1 MIKTAY
7 TPPHKYLENAVFR
20 ERYIKPNISWRA
32 SYLSGKRGISRVFRI
47 PFASLMK
54 KFFLKSYFEKR
65 VLQGKVD
72 LPYLELVLT
81 TKCTMRCES
90 CNNLMQYFEPQKQ
103 YASTLQGL
111 KESLEALFKR
121 VDSVQRLRIIG
132 GEPLLFKELPELVEY
147 LEQQDKIYTFSLVSN
162 GTIDFSD
169 DLLKAL
175 KHSSKFR
182 KVTISDYS
190 LSPNLKI
197 KREQESILRNL
208 KLYKIPFSLDSSGE
222 NAKWTDP
229 GKIYKRNRSKEKIIE
244 NFHFCKMP
252 CVSLMSAEGIRN
264 EEGKLKENAHALAP
278 KGALFVCPVVS
289 SLSRLKGLE
298 EFEGDFIN
306 LEDGKQRFFDFY
318 AQDFFKACD
327 YCHDWSKPRKQ
338 IPIAIQSDTIFK
350 LEP

>member
-1 MIKTAY
+1 MIKNAY
-7 TPPHKYLENAVFR
+7 TPPHKYLENAVFK

-32 SYLSGKRGISRVFRI
+32 SYLNGKRGISRVFRI

-147 LEQQDKIYTFSLVSN
+147 LENTKEIYTFDILTN
-162 GTIDFSD
+162 ATIDFSD
-169 DLLKAL
+169 ELIKTMKQSDKL
-175 KHSSKFR
+175 R
-182 KVTISDYS
+182 KVSISDYTK
-190 LSPNLKI
+190 SPNLKV
-197 KREQESILRNL
+197 KL
-208 KLYKIPFSLDSSGE
+208 KQKEIIQKLEKNKIAWSFNTTDSWYDIE
-222 NAKWTDP
+222 
-229 GKIYKRNRSKEKIIE
+229 KIYKRNRSKEEIIA
-244 NFHFCKMP
+244 NRRACGMS

-278 KGALFVCPVVS
+278 KGAIFVCPVAS

-306 LEDGKQRFFDFY
+306 LEDEKQRFFDFY

-327 YCHDWSKPRKQ
+327 YCHDWSKPIKQ